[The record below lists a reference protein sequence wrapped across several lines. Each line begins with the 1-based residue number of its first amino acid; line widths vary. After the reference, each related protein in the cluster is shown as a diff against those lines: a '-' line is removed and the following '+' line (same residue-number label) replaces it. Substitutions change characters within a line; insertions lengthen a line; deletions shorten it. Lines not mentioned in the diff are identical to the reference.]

1 MNLPTPP
8 TLTAVSGRVF
18 ATYPAAVVVL
28 IINAQ
33 EELLLLSNPKRPGW
47 WEPVNGA
54 VDAGETILAA
64 ALREVGEEAGIDIRV
79 RPLGVVHV
87 STFTYDPQLT
97 HVISIT
103 YLMAHEGGDAI
114 PGDDMQGSQVRWS
127 PLADLRSGTLNLI
140 PPLHQLWLI
149 ERAFDL
155 YHLWHDQPELPLQ
168 QPLPQTHKNKY
179 DLT

>member
-1 MNLPTPP
+1 MNLPTQP
-8 TLTAVSGRVF
+8 TITAISGRVF

-33 EELLLLSNPKRPGW
+33 EELLLLNNPKRPGW

-64 ALREVGEEAGIDIRV
+64 ALREVGEEAGADIRV

-87 STFTYDPQLT
+87 STFTYDPQIT

-103 YLMAHEGGDAI
+103 YLMAYEGGNVV
-114 PGDDMQGSQVRWS
+114 PGDDMQDSQVRWAS
-127 PLADLRSGTLNLI
+127 LAEMAHLNLI
-140 PPLHQLWLI
+140 PPLDEPWLCQRALELYRLW
-149 ERAFDL
+149 RP
-155 YHLWHDQPELPLQ
+155 QPDSPLQ